1 MATPDYFVETAPP
14 PTRKPPIVQTGVLGW
29 LRANLFS
36 SWWNSLLTVVSLLF
50 LTWALTSFFQW
61 ATQQANWA
69 VITNNLHLFALGRY
83 PQDQAWRPLVAT
95 AALLFLIGV
104 TWRLWGRA
112 AWGVVIAVI
121 VAIGLVFLFPAIAA
135 NLPVP
140 NTYILIGGPN
150 QEPLPA
156 LAYVAEAGE
165 TITLTLQPTDFTA
178 PGPAGFMDTNSLTVY
193 GLGRQNARAAQRAAE
208 QAIAAGEEAPPAPE
222 PDLAATVVILDAAGE
237 PLATLSAGPEAV
249 SQSMA
254 FTFPATGWYMIVPEG
269 AGTVGGWWLEISAVT
284 PLATASTLVAE
295 REARVGPP
303 PELDGRRVR
312 VMDITL
318 LGFQGLETFSDFVK
332 LHLGPFSAALRDVL
346 LLSVIVTAAGYGLG
360 ALIRRWP
367 WARRTVLIA
376 WLVSPVFMFLLI
388 RGLAGVPVA
397 PVVELERWGGLLL
410 TMILTVVGIAA
421 AFPIGVLLALG
432 RRSELPVVRIFCTLF
447 IELVRGVPL
456 VTVLFMA
463 SLLVPLL
470 EPRLSGV
477 DNVVRALFGIT
488 FFSAAYLAEIVRGGL
503 QAIPY
508 GQVEA
513 ARALGMP
520 GWQITLLITLPQA
533 LRIVIPAIMGQFVS
547 VFKDTSLVAI
557 IGLIDLLGISRT
569 VIQQAEYI
577 GLQRESLLFISV
589 IYFVLSYLMSWVSR
603 RLERTGSGAARRM

>member
-14 PTRKPPIVQTGVLGW
+14 PTRKPPIVQTGALGW

-50 LTWALTSFFQW
+50 LAWVLTSFFQW

-95 AALLFLIGV
+95 AALLFLIGL

-121 VAIGLVFLFPAIAA
+121 VAVGLVFLFPAVAE

-140 NTYILIGGPN
+140 NTYFLIGGPS

-165 TITLTLQPTDFTA
+165 TITLSLQPTDFTV

-193 GLGRQNARAAQRAAE
+193 GLGRQNARAAQRTAE
-208 QAIAAGEEAPPAPE
+208 RAIAAGEEVPPAPE
-222 PDLAATVVILDAAGE
+222 PDLVATVAILDAAGE

-249 SQSMA
+249 PQSMA
-254 FTFPATGWYMIVPEG
+254 FTFPTTGWYMIAPEG
-269 AGTVGGWWLEISAVT
+269 AGTVGGWWLEISAVM

-303 PELDGRRVR
+303 PQLQGQRVR

-318 LGFQGLETFSDFVK
+318 LGFQGLETFSDFIK
-332 LHLGPFSAALRDVL
+332 LHLGPFSAALRDFL
-346 LLSVIVTAAGYGLG
+346 LLSVAVTAAGYGLG
-360 ALIRRWP
+360 ALIRRQR
-367 WARRTVLIA
+367 WARRAALIA
-376 WLVSPVFMFLLI
+376 WLVSPVAMFLLI
-388 RGLAGVPVA
+388 RGLAGVPAA

-508 GQVEA
+508 GQIEA